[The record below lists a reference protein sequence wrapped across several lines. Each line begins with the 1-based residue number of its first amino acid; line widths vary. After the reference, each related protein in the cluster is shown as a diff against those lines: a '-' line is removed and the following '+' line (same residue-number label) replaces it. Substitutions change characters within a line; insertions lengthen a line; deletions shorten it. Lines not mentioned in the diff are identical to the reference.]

1 MSNRFLKQL
10 IYGSF
15 FIIIFL
21 AFGYGFFLF
30 ISPTSSCF
38 DGKKNGLEENVDCG
52 GSCQSCEIKALSK
65 LEVIKAM
72 LIPAKEGSSVLV
84 FQIKNPNPFYGASSF
99 FYKVY
104 NETGEF
110 SFLLSSG
117 ESFIYSG
124 ETKYVIE
131 PLLSLNAE
139 SVKNIVVSLDNISWS
154 RRDAFNSPDLN
165 IRETSTKLE
174 NDSISVSGIISNRDT
189 FNFSKIPVE
198 VLFFDA
204 ANNLIGASKT
214 EIKDLKSFTERQ
226 FIITY
231 PSIPADPGKT
241 KIFFDA
247 KKAVF

>member
-15 FIIIFL
+15 FIIIFF

-174 NDSISVSGIISNRDT
+174 NDLHFIAMKVLTPGQRRNKYILILRNTLRQSEHDRIKTPAFDNF
-189 FNFSKIPVE
+189 FNPYF
-198 VLFFDA
+198 
-204 ANNLIGASKT
+204 IG
-214 EIKDLKSFTERQ
+214 LVR
-226 FIITY
+226 
-231 PSIPADPGKT
+231 
-241 KIFFDA
+241 
-247 KKAVF
+247 